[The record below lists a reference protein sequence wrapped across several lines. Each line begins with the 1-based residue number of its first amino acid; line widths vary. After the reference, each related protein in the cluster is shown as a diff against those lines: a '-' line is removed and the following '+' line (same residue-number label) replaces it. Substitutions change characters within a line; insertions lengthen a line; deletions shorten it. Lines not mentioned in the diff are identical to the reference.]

1 MAGHLV
7 LVEKVKHEHNRPPER
22 GALLQVVLLSSGN
35 SASVVAAI
43 IRVINVALLTQV
55 SRVLLPLAV
64 EGSQAVKGSASR
76 ADALAFWKD
85 TPSFDDSCCDPPW
98 KEDINVLKVLSPV
111 EDRILLQS
119 LIINIMLMMNRWLIQ
134 MTPPAV
140 CQSFQRV
147 AVELSAKRRRMN
159 IPKLPWETG
168 PMSLIFSRSAF
179 EPAEAE
185 VESLSAVPLRAE
197 GLEVGKGMF
206 LPSMKSDGSG
216 HLAQVA
222 ASYKTK
228 GLQSPTL
235 ADHPVASLE
244 VGDTGNHGLPAAKTY
259 VQAEG
264 HLSVT
269 AGAQILLMWVAGLL
283 LKLRAHCI
291 AEQTLSLDFW
301 RGRADTRDHSAQVY
315 SRDAVSSSVRV
326 LEEVLASIRS
336 REFVPDSTRSGYFPR
351 ADDPRADYDVEGSGS
366 EASLDEADCQDL
378 EKALDEV
385 VDQWAEE
392 APKRELKAE
401 LLVRNRASRML
412 HLLADE
418 SGNVLT
424 CGRMCTKNYDKV
436 AAKPAFM
443 YPMCTRCF
451 SAVQV
456 AEAGDG
462 RCASRGPG
470 RESPIESVGRL
481 AQVSTMSITESE
493 AKFSAR
499 AQKLGLKNDA
509 VQLLADGGVNALAKF
524 AYVSSFIPGQSDEVA
539 LQPRIELIVWRARFN
554 GTQDDE
560 TRNSRDKEDRTL
572 TVDNS
577 GNVRIKNAD
586 IKGADLLWSKRDFVI
601 FKSMRSG
608 LIDSCIPGIVML
620 LMCWLLWHRSSQP
633 LPKTLKYVLVVTRVP
648 ILNSR
653 ARRRFSVEAAGGQ
666 SWFDV
671 GGALSIATR
680 EWSDRSSASELL
692 RWWAKPLVLP
702 PLSSPLQ
709 DVPPPVAQQRRRKIG
724 SSLLQEFGRV
734 CRVTVSA
741 VPTVDHKNCLTS
753 PLGDAPVG
761 SKLIA
766 TSVSGESGSI
776 ELTLGIYA
784 TPDEFLDRA
793 RNLRHPF
800 ESFAVVPDLDKR
812 KLREALTKGPEWI
825 VATLTKWLQ
834 WACELEDT
842 CKGFPLVGVE
852 KPTGVFKRVR
862 SEGVGEHSAEVSDK
876 LCTFDLKNAYRQ
888 IALNPLSRAYSIV
901 ALLDPTSGD
910 LGLFEGKALP
920 FGSTASVLHFNR
932 LSRLLWRVGLEVH
945 PFWANF
951 VDDYPVMSPE
961 CLSQSTM
968 NTMMILSSVLGFGAS
983 LDKLN
988 PFAGVAT
995 MLGVEV
1001 DLNEAS
1007 AGCIHIR
1014 NKEGRASDVCS
1025 VIRDCIEV
1033 GHIMRDFAKVAG
1045 RVQFSDAQVMGRT
1058 TNATAIDLSRRAA
1071 PWAEPYRRRPADP
1084 PVLGVFF
1091 NTHGVSDR
1099 EVRARKVTVNFF
1111 EQLQCTGQ
1119 LIIKKGG
1126 QYNFFLSS
1134 DDGSKMWL
1142 NDKQVVDNDG
1152 CHGDRERGSSKAKY
1166 TAGAHKLVVDM
1177 CERGGGEVLK
1187 MRYKGPDTGNSKKA
1201 VPKSAL
1207 RLPMQKCK
1215 GTLLDKPKDDV
1226 ACDKIKD
1233 KSKCKDRYERV
1244 AQTDTY
1250 LQCAPTDAS
1259 QEVNGLINCLAQAA
1273 DHIAAM
1279 LSGFGAQCV
1288 RFASDQALKHYQ
1300 AVTTGNG
1307 HGSFPSNPAD
1317 EVLGSAVPF
1326 LGAAMAS
1333 VGAKSD
1339 LLNVLG
1345 DVKARVQDKLGIV
1358 DFPMPQFI
1366 LIGRQ
1371 SVGKSRLIE
1380 ALAGECFNFIS
1391 GTLGS
1396 RRPTVLEFRHAPT
1409 FSQSRWFVRDRKTNH
1424 WVDHPVDQVMK
1435 IVGDAHEECG
1445 TSVSHE
1451 PIYVRIESSKCV
1463 DMQIVDLPGF
1473 RDFAIDTGKQDLAD
1487 KIESLVMS
1495 FMKDKRNVMLCVEQA
1510 GDAATMSTLAKC
1522 RALDPDLKRT
1532 VLIRNKLDKYYS
1544 DLTPDNVSKWVDGFG
1559 DLPDSLVRFAMTL
1572 PWWPDTSPMPKPFN
1586 DIKDEKD
1593 TEDRNQMASKGLSD
1607 LYMGTIGFRSFV
1619 KYMEKKIEQMFADAI
1634 DPVLTNLKDLK
1645 STASQQKRDLET
1657 EYNDTDP
1664 HRILSTTRDCGISFA
1679 TALTHVMEGVLDL
1692 QPVMNLDEEL
1702 RAFHTYHQTLGS
1714 AHFSMLPS
1722 EDFCS
1727 LNDYI
1732 DYLRNEIQIGAFD
1745 VEVNG
1750 GLWRDTKQPPIL
1762 SPVM

>member
-1 MAGHLV
+1 MDAVGNATV
-7 LVEKVKHEHNRPPER
+7 LSVEEGAAEGLECHYFYDQSDCHIKDLGKLTPGNRVVVPKIWMVNGKFPEVKQGNHFCIRKR
-22 GALLQVVLLSSGN
+22 LRFLLCQRTSSEVLLHAERELAANTQAQNAANSMSGIGGKGGGPPDDDDPDGDDDD
-35 SASVVAAI
+35 SAVVAASDRPDECGRHI
-43 IRVINVALLTQV
+43 LLMLDAYLV

-524 AYVSSFIPGQSDEVA
+524 AYVSSFIPGQSDVA

-1424 WVDHPVDQVMK
+1424 WVDHPVDQDWSQSLQTSLLDVMW
-1435 IVGDAHEECG
+1435 
-1445 TSVSHE
+1445 
-1451 PIYVRIESSKCV
+1451 
-1463 DMQIVDLPGF
+1463 PG
-1473 RDFAIDTGKQDLAD
+1473 
-1487 KIESLVMS
+1487 
-1495 FMKDKRNVMLCVEQA
+1495 
-1510 GDAATMSTLAKC
+1510 
-1522 RALDPDLKRT
+1522 
-1532 VLIRNKLDKYYS
+1532 
-1544 DLTPDNVSKWVDGFG
+1544 
-1559 DLPDSLVRFAMTL
+1559 
-1572 PWWPDTSPMPKPFN
+1572 
-1586 DIKDEKD
+1586 
-1593 TEDRNQMASKGLSD
+1593 
-1607 LYMGTIGFRSFV
+1607 
-1619 KYMEKKIEQMFADAI
+1619 
-1634 DPVLTNLKDLK
+1634 
-1645 STASQQKRDLET
+1645 
-1657 EYNDTDP
+1657 
-1664 HRILSTTRDCGISFA
+1664 
-1679 TALTHVMEGVLDL
+1679 
-1692 QPVMNLDEEL
+1692 
-1702 RAFHTYHQTLGS
+1702 
-1714 AHFSMLPS
+1714 
-1722 EDFCS
+1722 
-1727 LNDYI
+1727 
-1732 DYLRNEIQIGAFD
+1732 
-1745 VEVNG
+1745 
-1750 GLWRDTKQPPIL
+1750 
-1762 SPVM
+1762 